1 MIWEEGVSADIQ
13 EISTEFQRDMV
24 SLLPRL
30 RRFAWGLC
38 GNRDGADD
46 LVQAACERAMTR
58 VHQWQHGTRLDSWL
72 FQIIRTL
79 YIDGLRSEAVRVR
92 HLETVASSDIHPH
105 EEAGP
110 EVQMHLEQARRAIA
124 RLPEDQ
130 RSAFLLVAVEGYSY
144 REAAEIIG
152 VPMGTMASRVT
163 RARDALLS
171 VLRDARPLDAGG
183 GTVAVESE
191 GI

>member
-1 MIWEEGVSADIQ
+1 MSLGVGGFSA
-13 EISTEFQRDMV
+13 EFQRDLI

-38 GNRDGADD
+38 GNRDHADD

-58 VHQWQHGTRLDSWL
+58 AHQWQHGTRLDSWM
-72 FQIIRTL
+72 FQIIRSL
-79 YIDGLRSEAVRVR
+79 YIDGRRSEAVRVR
-92 HLETVASSDIHPH
+92 HLETVASSDLHPH

-110 EVQMHLEQARRAIA
+110 DVNMQLEQARRAIVQ
-124 RLPEDQ
+124 LPEDQ

-144 REAAEIIG
+144 REAAALVG
-152 VPMGTMASRVT
+152 VPIGTVASRVT
-163 RARDALLS
+163 RARDALLGL
-171 VLRDARPLDAGG
+171 LREPQQADLECGG
-183 GTVAVESE
+183 N